1 VLGMSPEAQR
11 IKCRI
16 GRSDVWNAK
25 SLEMALVDKAPALS
39 LVTGAMSVSHMH
51 SSLFSIRSS
60 KIFRNKK
67 LQSKSLG
74 SLCALG
80 LCRCSVLRHDTCIEI
95 QVKART
101 QQSFSCREAGSLLQ
115 I

>member
-1 VLGMSPEAQR
+1 MSPEAQR

-16 GRSDVWNAK
+16 GQSDVWNAK

-60 KIFRNKK
+60 KIFRNKN
-67 LQSKSLG
+67 

-80 LCRCSVLRHDTCIEI
+80 LCRCSVFRHDTALKSRPRRALSNPLVAVTRAI
-95 QVKART
+95 Q
-101 QQSFSCREAGSLLQ
+101 CLQ